1 MQINFPSYSKKVIVL
16 ILVSIAFKL
25 LIAGLLE
32 LGNDEVY
39 YWTYAIQP
47 DWNHFD
53 HPPMVG
59 WMIRL
64 FTLNLHWVSDISL
77 RLTGIIGAGIAT
89 WFVFLTTKL
98 IANER
103 AGWFAALIYQSAV
116 YTSIIAGLFILPDSP
131 QMPFWTASLYCMA
144 TLLFVPDA
152 ENKIS
157 NWLILGA
164 LIGLA
169 GLCKVHGLYLWVG
182 FGICILL
189 CRIKWLLNWR
199 LYIAVL
205 LTVLILLPIVFWNI
219 QYDFITYKFH
229 SDRVTHTSLQWDM
242 LAREIVGEFAYQ
254 NPVIFIL
261 VFFALIAFLR
271 NGFKVYKKGAATWLL
286 SMSIP
291 MILLFW
297 GIAVFNPTL
306 PHWSGPGFIPLFILA
321 AIYLDNRSKNKM
333 PPILIVAGS
342 FLVAVLITAVATVR
356 LSPINFGSQEEENYG
371 EYCPTLDL
379 TGWADFSDEY
389 ASLVKNDREH
399 KLMKEHSFIVVPKWF
414 PGGHLEFYT
423 ARKTGQTL
431 IGIGPLQ
438 DIHKFAWLNKDRIKM
453 QLGDDAYCIV
463 PSNLPFD
470 VNTEY
475 AQYFNSIQAPV
486 IINQTR
492 NGGVVRHFKVY
503 RLMGC
508 KKIPQTQI
516 K

>member
-1 MQINFPSYSKKVIVL
+1 MQNNFPSYSKKVIVL
-16 ILVSIAFKL
+16 ILVSIAIKI

-64 FTLNLHWVSDISL
+64 FTFNLHWVSDISL

-89 WFVFLTTKL
+89 WFIFLTAKL
-98 IANER
+98 ISNER
-103 AGWFAALIYQSAV
+103 AGWFAALIYQFAV
-116 YTSIIAGLFILPDSP
+116 YSSIIAGLFILPDSP

-144 TLLFVPDA
+144 TLLFVPDS

-157 NWLILGA
+157 NWLMLGA

-169 GLCKVHGLYLWVG
+169 CLCKVHGLYLWVG

-189 CRIKWLLNWR
+189 CKIKWLSNWR
-199 LYIAVL
+199 LYTSIL
-205 LTVLILLPIVFWNI
+205 FTVVFLLPIVFWNI
-219 QYDFITYKFH
+219 QYNFITYKFH
-229 SDRVTHTSLQWDM
+229 SERVSHTSLQWDM
-242 LAREIVGEFAYQ
+242 LGREVAGEFAYQ
-254 NPVIFIL
+254 NPVLFIL
-261 VFFALIAFLR
+261 ILIALIAFVR
-271 NGFKVYKKGAATWLL
+271 NRFKVSKKGVSTWLL

-297 GIAVFNPTL
+297 GISLFNPTL
-306 PHWSGPGFIPLFILA
+306 PHWSGPAYIPLFIFV
-321 AIYLDNRSKNKM
+321 AIYLDHRSKNKTS
-333 PPILIVAGS
+333 PFLFVAGS
-342 FLVAVLITAVATVR
+342 FLIVTLIAGIAIVR
-356 LSPINFGSQEEENYG
+356 LSPVNFGSKEKENYG

-379 TGWADFSDEY
+379 TGWSDFSDEF
-389 ASLVKNDREH
+389 AKLVQTDRAH
-399 KLMKEHSFIVVPKWF
+399 NLMKEHAFLIVSKWF

-438 DIHKFAWLNKDRIKM
+438 DIHKFAWLNKDRNKM
-453 QLGDDAYCIV
+453 QLGVDAYCIV

-470 VNTEY
+470 VHTEY
-475 AQYFNSIQAPV
+475 AQYFDSIQNPV
-486 IINQTR
+486 IINQVR
-492 NGGVVRHFKVY
+492 SGGVVRYFKIY
-503 RLMGC
+503 RLIGC
-508 KKIPQTQI
+508 KKIPEAQI